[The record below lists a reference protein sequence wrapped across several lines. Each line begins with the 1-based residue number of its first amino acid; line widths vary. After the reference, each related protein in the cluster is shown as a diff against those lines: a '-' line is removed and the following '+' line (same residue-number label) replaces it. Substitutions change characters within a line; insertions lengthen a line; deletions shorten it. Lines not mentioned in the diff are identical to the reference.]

1 MIQSLLSCHN
11 VVQCKH
17 CLLNN
22 NGGKSDCRD
31 VNGAA
36 PRRGV
41 LSVPVPAKLN
51 IHQTKYSL
59 FPVHA
64 RGDKFSP
71 YPSPSGIRGS
81 DGEKSPPTAHLE
93 FRNNIG
99 SASNPLKNPAQHN
112 KSTAY
117 YNSEHTTVNIQ

>member
-11 VVQCKH
+11 VVQCEH

-36 PRRGV
+36 PRTRTR
-41 LSVPVPAKLN
+41 
-51 IHQTKYSL
+51 QTKYSP

-64 RGDKFSP
+64 RGEKFSL
-71 YPSPSGIRGS
+71 YLSLSGIRGS

-117 YNSEHTTVNIQ
+117 YNSEHTTVNIQRKHSTVTAIH

>member
-1 MIQSLLSCHN
+1 M
-11 VVQCKH
+11 QCEH

-36 PRRGV
+36 P
-41 LSVPVPAKLN
+41 AKLN
-51 IHQTKYSL
+51 I
-59 FPVHA
+59 P
-64 RGDKFSP
+64 R
-71 YPSPSGIRGS
+71 SPSTSAERNFPRTGPCRVYG
-81 DGEKSPPTAHLE
+81 DPMGEKSPPTGHLE